1 MGRMLG
7 PRTTSTDL
15 ASSGLAGRSTPLS
28 SMEKRSGSCTSGYSP
43 SSRGVGDVAEDGA
56 GGGNFRRGEV
66 DLRVSGAAAALEVA
80 VEGAHGDAAGI
91 GGKAH
96 ADAGPAGAF
105 QHARAPLASMSASA
119 PQAESICK
127 TCLEPGE
134 MMERLT
140 VGATVLP
147 FKMAATRRR
156 SRSEELV
163 QEPTQT

>member
-1 MGRMLG
+1 MPMQG
-7 PRTTSTDL
+7 PQAHSST
-15 ASSGLAGRSTPLS
+15 
-28 SMEKRSGSCTSGYSP
+28 
-43 SSRGVGDVAEDGA
+43 
-56 GGGNFRRGEV
+56 
-66 DLRVSGAAAALEVA
+66 
-80 VEGAHGDAAGI
+80 
-91 GGKAH
+91 
-96 ADAGPAGAF
+96 
-105 QHARAPLASMSASA
+105 RAPLASMSASA

-134 MMERLT
+134 MERLT